1 MWTLMTLVHMRLP
14 CSVILTRLNA
24 VVNVLTELGSGT
36 IPMEL
41 EWELREGFKMNFT
54 EIEDHKLYS
63 SIVDKARLQK
73 EDFSDVK
80 CQMLIMSCRLSMYM
94 LVCNLLDYNA
104 SKFNYLSA

>member
-1 MWTLMTLVHMRLP
+1 MVLVHMRMP
-14 CSVILTRLNA
+14 CSVILTRPTA
-24 VVNVLTELGSGT
+24 VVLIPTELGSGT

-54 EIEDHKLYS
+54 EIEDHKLYT

-80 CQMLIMSCRLSMYM
+80 CQMPIMSCRLSMYI

-104 SKFNYLSA
+104 G